1 MNALEYL
8 FGLEFHGHKFGL
20 DNIRALTDAMGRPQD
35 AFRSLHVAGT
45 NGKGSVSAMAAAALR
60 AAGHRTGLYTSPHL
74 VHLEERFQVD
84 GVPLSSDAVA
94 DTIEHV
100 RAVAERLQ
108 ANGTL
113 RALPTF
119 FEVATATAFEL
130 FRRAGVDVAVL
141 EVGLG
146 GRLDATTVASPLVG
160 VITNIALE
168 HQQYLGDTLAAIARE
183 KAGII
188 KRGMTVVSGEGGAD
202 AAAVIAEA
210 CRTRGA
216 TLVDAFMG
224 IEAPS
229 TSIGGRTRVTLTT
242 PRGDYPACVLGLRGR
257 HQLDNAILAV
267 RALEALDRAGV
278 RVPPAAIVHGLEHVR
293 WPGRLDVVT
302 LDDGRRLLLD
312 AAHNPAGARTLAS
325 YLGEAHP
332 EGVPLVMGAV
342 KDKDHRAMLDEL
354 LPHATRVVVCEPPTP
369 RAMPARDL
377 AALVRASALGGS
389 IRPHFVVDEVPDPMS
404 AIALAFESEPLVS
417 VAGSIFLV
425 GAVLKALEG

>member
-1 MNALEYL
+1 MNAVEYL

-35 AFRSLHVAGT
+35 AFRVLHVAGT
-45 NGKGSVSAMAAAALR
+45 NGKGSVCAMADAALR

-74 VHLEERFQVD
+74 IHLEERFQVN
-84 GVPLSSDAVA
+84 GAPLPTKDVA
-94 DTIEHV
+94 DAIEHV
-100 RAVAERLQ
+100 RIIAERLQ
-108 ANGTL
+108 ADGTM

-130 FRRAGVDVAVL
+130 FRRAGVEIAVL

-146 GRLDATTVASPLVG
+146 GRLDATNVATPLVG

-168 HQQYLGDTLAAIARE
+168 HQQYLGDTLTAIATE

-188 KRGMTVVSGEGGAD
+188 KPGMVVVSGERGTD
-202 AAAVIAEA
+202 AAAVIDETCQA
-210 CRTRGA
+210 RGA
-216 TLVDAFMG
+216 SLVSAFDG
-224 IEAPS
+224 VHVAS
-229 TSIGGRTRVTLTT
+229 SCIGGVVRAAIST
-242 PRGDYPACVLGLRGR
+242 PRHDYPACVLGLRGR
-257 HQLDNAILAV
+257 HQLDNAIVAV
-267 RALEALDRAGV
+267 RALEALDDAGIV
-278 RVPPAAIVHGLEHVR
+278 VPAAAVVHGLEHAR
-293 WPGRLDVVT
+293 WPGRLDVIT

-332 EGVPLVMGAV
+332 GGVPLVIGAV
-342 KDKDHRAMLDEL
+342 KDKDHRAMLHEL

-369 RAMPARDL
+369 RAMPSTEL
-377 AALVRASALGGS
+377 AALVRAAAEAAPL
-389 IRPHFVVDEVPDPMS
+389 RPGFLVDEVPDPMR
-404 AIALAFESEPLVS
+404 AIALAFESAPLVC

-425 GAVLKALEG
+425 GGVLGAMGE